1 MIDIQNILDFFKS
14 LIPYIPTL
22 FVAYAVIKLLSSGL
36 SLVAKAISTLALIA
50 LCYWA
55 VMYLM
60 AMF

>member
-1 MIDIQNILDFFKS
+1 MINIKNLLDFFKS
-14 LIPYIPTL
+14 LVPYIPAL

-36 SLVAKAISTLALIA
+36 SVIAKAISTLALIA

-60 AMF
+60 TMF